1 MFLELILCRQP
12 AMSLLTSD
20 DSRKSSQLLLTAIR
34 FSTWL
39 SILSYIAGLAYFG
52 YLVYEPDKTYFSDN
66 GLLPGLA
73 SREFTYG
80 KLAEQYLS
88 ELENITSDQPE
99 GAIPSGYLRS
109 KFTEF
114 GLYFYDHPF
123 QLNYPFGQ
131 RTKHQGGN
139 VYAILRAPRAAS
151 TEALVVSTPFRT
163 LQSTHGSTLP
173 SVALM
178 LALAKFFSTKHYWAK
193 DIIFVIADK
202 ELVGMQSWLAAYH
215 GLEESE
221 YLLHGKLP
229 ATAGVIQ
236 AALNLELHSF
246 KPKSVDVKI
255 EGLNGQLPN
264 LDLFNVAIELCN
276 REDLPATF
284 HGRSFSMSG
293 DPLKD
298 WINSAQTLGSMMATQ
313 ATTLPTGAH
322 GLFGKFAIQSV
333 TLEAGS
339 VSAKKSQNSRTS
351 AVNLGRAIEGI
362 LRSLNNLQQRFY
374 RSFYF
379 YLLPST
385 RRYISIGFY
394 MIAFGL
400 LCLPLCLRSLKL
412 YFESQQG
419 RSSRTAISLW
429 SFFEAA
435 FLAYLF
441 GIITLSVPLLLARL
455 DLPLFTQLPTTELLH
470 SIFLSL
476 SVVSLL
482 PLFLRLRKSPPELA
496 IQSMVALLNAALLFS
511 GISLVNI
518 SLALAL
524 TALYVPLVFL
534 VQSLHPST
542 TGLCATIRSLLQKTI
557 LLMIHPM
564 MLHFFAL
571 IGLSLSMS
579 EDLFGKTASSSLQ
592 TSTDLFAF
600 VSKHLQRA
608 FQSQKRTALYYIEDW
623 YLYDNW
629 SYPLVCLG
637 LLPVWLQLWYSAL
650 CKRTGL

>member
-1 MFLELILCRQP
+1 
-12 AMSLLTSD
+12 MSLLTSD

-88 ELENITSDQPE
+88 ELENITADQAE
-99 GAIPSGYLRS
+99 GTIPSGYLRS
-109 KFTEF
+109 KFTEY
-114 GLYFYDHPF
+114 GLYFYEHPF

-131 RTKHQGGN
+131 RTKYQGEN

-151 TEALVVSTPFRT
+151 TEALVISTPFRT
-163 LQSTHGSTLP
+163 LQSSHGSTLP

-178 LALAKFFSTKHYWAK
+178 LSLAKFFATKHYWAK
-193 DIIFVIADK
+193 DIIFLVADK

-221 YLLHGKLP
+221 YLVHGKLP

-236 AALNLELHSF
+236 ASLNLELHSF

-293 DPLKD
+293 DPVKD
-298 WINSAQTLGSMMATQ
+298 WFNNAHTLGSMMATQ

-333 TLEAGS
+333 TLETGS
-339 VSAKKSQNSRTS
+339 VSTKKSPNSRTS

-412 YFESQQG
+412 YFDSQQDRTSG
-419 RSSRTAISLW
+419 RRAISLW

-435 FLAYLF
+435 FLAHLF
-441 GIITLSVPLLLARL
+441 GIITLSVPLLLSRL
-455 DLPLFTQLPTTELLH
+455 DLPLLRQLSTTELLH
-470 SIFLSL
+470 SIFLAL
-476 SVVSLL
+476 SVISLF
-482 PLFLRLRKSPPELA
+482 PLLVRMRKSAPELA
-496 IQSMVALLNAALLFS
+496 IQSMVSLLNAALLFS

-542 TGLCATIRSLLQKTI
+542 SGLWATVRSLLQKTI

-571 IGLSLSMS
+571 VGLSLTMS
-579 EDLFGKTASSSLQ
+579 EDLFGKSSSKAPA
-592 TSTDLFAF
+592 DLFALA
-600 VSKHLQRA
+600 VKHLPRA

>member
-1 MFLELILCRQP
+1 
-12 AMSLLTSD
+12 
-20 DSRKSSQLLLTAIR
+20 
-34 FSTWL
+34 
-39 SILSYIAGLAYFG
+39 
-52 YLVYEPDKTYFSDN
+52 
-66 GLLPGLA
+66 
-73 SREFTYG
+73 
-80 KLAEQYLS
+80 
-88 ELENITSDQPE
+88 
-99 GAIPSGYLRS
+99 
-109 KFTEF
+109 
-114 GLYFYDHPF
+114 
-123 QLNYPFGQ
+123 
-131 RTKHQGGN
+131 
-139 VYAILRAPRAAS
+139 
-151 TEALVVSTPFRT
+151 
-163 LQSTHGSTLP
+163 
-173 SVALM
+173 
-178 LALAKFFSTKHYWAK
+178 
-193 DIIFVIADK
+193 
-202 ELVGMQSWLAAYH
+202 MQSWLAAYH

-221 YLLHGKLP
+221 YLVHGKLP

-284 HGRSFSMSG
+284 HGRSFSMSA
-293 DPLKD
+293 DPVKD
-298 WINSAQTLGSMMATQ
+298 WFNNAHTLGSMMATQ

-339 VSAKKSQNSRTS
+339 VSAKKTQNSRTS

-412 YFESQQG
+412 YFDAQQD
-419 RSSRTAISLW
+419 RTTGKKAINLW

-435 FLAYLF
+435 FLAHLF

-455 DLPLFTQLPTTELLH
+455 DLPLLRQFSTTELLH
-470 SIFLSL
+470 SIFLTISVISL
-476 SVVSLL
+476 FPLL
-482 PLFLRLRKSPPELA
+482 VRMRKSAPELA
-496 IQSMVALLNAALLFS
+496 IQSMVSLLNAALLFS

-542 TGLCATIRSLLQKTI
+542 SGLWATVRSLLQKTI

-571 IGLSLSMS
+571 VGLSLTVS
-579 EDLFGKTASSSLQ
+579 EDLFGKSSSK
-592 TSTDLFAF
+592 TAADLFSLA
-600 VSKHLQRA
+600 VKHLPRA
-608 FQSQKRTALYYIEDW
+608 FQSQKQTALYYIEDW